1 MKTGEITLIVINI
14 ILIGVIIYMIR
25 YPNAQMVIVQEP
37 SNESIHTTA
46 PPPSPVDTRPP
57 EYRAPPLK
65 SYKPRDFQ
73 QMGVMTGDNGEI
85 MPIYGRESRTRRD
98 RYHYHTVSAG
108 DQLYPLPLTV
118 DGRRCDEDMGCQEL
132 YGGEK
137 ITALGVPGTFNAEIY
152 RTQNFIDRY

>member
-1 MKTGEITLIVINI
+1 MKTGQVALIIINVA
-14 ILIGVIIYMIR
+14 LIGIIFYLVR
-25 YPNAQMVIVQEP
+25 YPNTHVMIVQEP
-37 SNESIHTTA
+37 SVDTTPT
-46 PPPSPVDTRPP
+46 PPPPPVDTRPP
-57 EYRAPPLK
+57 EYRSPPIK

-73 QMGVMTGDNGEI
+73 QMGVMTGENGEI

>member
-1 MKTGEITLIVINI
+1 MKYGQV
-14 ILIGVIIYMIR
+14 ILIIVNLILVGVILYMVK
-25 YPNAQMVIVQEP
+25 YPNTQIVLVQESP
-37 SNESIHTTA
+37 SLSTPS
-46 PPPSPVDTRPP
+46 PPPPPIETRPP
-57 EYRAPPLK
+57 EYRPPPLK
-65 SYKPRDFQ
+65 KYKPSEFQ

-85 MPIYGRESRTRRD
+85 MPIYGRESMTHRD
-98 RYHYHTVSAG
+98 RYHYHTVSKG

-152 RTQNFIDRY
+152 RTHNFIDRY